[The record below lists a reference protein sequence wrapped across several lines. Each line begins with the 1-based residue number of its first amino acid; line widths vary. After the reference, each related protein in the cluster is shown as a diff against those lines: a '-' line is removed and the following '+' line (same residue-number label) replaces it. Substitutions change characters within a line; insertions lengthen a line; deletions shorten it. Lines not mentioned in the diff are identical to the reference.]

1 VNSSKNHFLVVD
13 GVKMRSKKTAG
24 SPKRKNDKAIA
35 SDSITCLIKV
45 MIDLAVA
52 AIVPD
57 ELEVLGDT
65 K

>member
-1 VNSSKNHFLVVD
+1 MKFSVPSHIF
-13 GVKMRSKKTAG
+13 
-24 SPKRKNDKAIA
+24 
-35 SDSITCLIKV
+35 TCLIKV

-57 ELEVLGDT
+57 KLEVWGDT